1 MIYSTSQK
9 SRMDNILAAF
19 QGYIQTHPSFDIV
32 YSEKIGYIRLNVEDP
47 DAEDLTIIES
57 ADDLLEIL
65 FDEIIND
72 VRFGN
77 KQKRRRSS
85 NLSESDKIEIR
96 RQITDILK
104 TVTIESDHCLEF
116 MDSYLE
122 DSFNEE

>member
-1 MIYSTSQK
+1 
-9 SRMDNILAAF
+9 MDNILAAF

-104 TVTIESDHCLEF
+104 TVTIESEHCLEF

-122 DSFNEE
+122 DYFNEE

>member
-19 QGYIQTHPSFDIV
+19 QDYIQTHPSFDIV

-57 ADDLLEIL
+57 VDDLLETL
-65 FDEIIND
+65 FNEIIND

-77 KQKRRRSS
+77 KKKRRQSS

-122 DSFNEE
+122 DCFNEE

>member
-104 TVTIESDHCLEF
+104 TVTIESEHCLEF

-122 DSFNEE
+122 DYFNEE

>member
-65 FDEIIND
+65 FDEIITD

-104 TVTIESDHCLEF
+104 TVTIESEHCLEF

-122 DSFNEE
+122 DYFNEE